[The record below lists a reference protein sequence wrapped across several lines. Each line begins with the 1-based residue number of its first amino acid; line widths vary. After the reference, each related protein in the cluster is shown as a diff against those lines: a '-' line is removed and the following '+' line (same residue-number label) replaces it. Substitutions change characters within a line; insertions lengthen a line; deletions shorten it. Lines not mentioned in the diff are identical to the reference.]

1 MKSWT
6 SIPLLVLLGISATFG
21 EIGQGAKVELKRSPI
36 GSGTSVGGIGS
47 EAAPNSKGNGSG
59 IGEGVNVEQGI
70 GHGARVSRQIGSG
83 AGFGSGGALMA
94 ESVPGFSLA
103 GEAVE
108 VELDLVSV
116 QETAD
121 GVVAEEAS
129 AVEFNLEMV
138 DGVAAEASAV
148 EFNLET
154 VAGAELAAAST
165 AEMAAG
171 AVLAVAEAVETEAG
185 VAEALANGTVPAK
198 ASFLPA
204 QAAQLGETAR
214 GDSDREDARI
224 LMEAGTLD

>member
-129 AVEFNLEMV
+129 AVEFNLE
-138 DGVAAEASAV
+138 
-148 EFNLET
+148 T